1 MKKFKIYEYAF
12 LKYGFDSQV
21 IKLGEEC
28 SELATAACQFI
39 NHRTNGKNL
48 AEESADVEIMIEQ
61 MRHNGMAAAI
71 DEEKGRKLGRLAL
84 MLEGAEDIDSP
95 PDAQALRAQLN
106 ELDYFYHED
115 QDDLQLALL
124 NFDYVRVASLAR
136 RTAGRLMHIAQIS
149 ARLARIRAAET
160 EGQE

>member
-1 MKKFKIYEYAF
+1 MNKPKLYEAAF
-12 LKYGFDSQV
+12 LKFGFDSQV

-39 NHRTNGKNL
+39 NHRANGKNL

-84 MLEGAEDIDSP
+84 MLEGAEDIDMP
-95 PDAQALRAQLN
+95 PDAHALRTQLN
-106 ELDYFYHED
+106 ELEYFYHED
-115 QDDLQLALL
+115 EDELQLALL
-124 NFDYVRVASLAR
+124 NFDYSRAASQAR
-136 RTAGRLMHIAQIS
+136 RIAGRLMHMAQIS
-149 ARLARIRAAET
+149 GRLARIREMQK
-160 EGQE
+160 EEQ